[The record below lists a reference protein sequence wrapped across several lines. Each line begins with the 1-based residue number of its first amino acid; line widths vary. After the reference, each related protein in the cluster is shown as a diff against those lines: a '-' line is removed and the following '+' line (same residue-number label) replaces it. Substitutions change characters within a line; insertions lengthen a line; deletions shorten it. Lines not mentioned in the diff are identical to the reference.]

1 MEYINNEIDNN
12 PGYTAISSMIIG
24 ILFSGVSFGLVYVII
39 FILLWEFL
47 YFGYLDC
54 NNKKYNVEDRII
66 IALSGI
72 MGFLL
77 GRFLHSDDDH
87 YEEFRKFQ
95 NDYEYYKKEFG
106 WFDTKGT
113 KKRMIRKK
121 REEIRRCRG
130 EALERLREFRKLY
143 KGKRV

>member
-95 NDYEYYKKEFG
+95 NVYEYYKKEFG

-130 EALERLREFRKLY
+130 EALERLREFKS
-143 KGKRV
+143 